1 MYNELSHTL
10 SLSCDRGPRR
20 ERDGSRE
27 WLTNVAEQ
35 KVMSENMGGWEMGNY
50 ASLSLIRQQ

>member
-1 MYNELSHTL
+1 MSCHTL
-10 SLSCDRGPRR
+10 SLCLVTGVLEERGM
-20 ERDGSRE
+20 EVE